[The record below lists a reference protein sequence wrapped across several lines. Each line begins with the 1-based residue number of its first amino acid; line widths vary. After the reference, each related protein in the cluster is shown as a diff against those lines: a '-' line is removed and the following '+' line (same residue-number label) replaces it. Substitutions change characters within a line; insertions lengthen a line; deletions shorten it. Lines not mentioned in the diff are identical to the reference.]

1 MHPGWSDSHLTL
13 RGTRITCC
21 SRKIRPSFRRARCKK
36 TLRLFSAIAE
46 KPITP
51 RRLECQPC
59 FRLVALATGQAVLPL
74 TAIQLRVYVERLT
87 ALLAAGADT
96 NATQWEYPYFTA
108 MHAAINELED
118 AASSRC

>member
-1 MHPGWSDSHLTL
+1 MLLAQDPPELSARAMQEDPQVIQ
-13 RGTRITCC
+13 RDC
-21 SRKIRPSFRRARCKK
+21 RK
-36 TLRLFSAIAE
+36 T
-46 KPITP
+46 ITP